1 MKKLFSIVLAIAAL
15 ASTLNACSF
24 FQKEMNKE
32 NENSRYYEQ
41 LGQAVEVSK
50 DTLILRTPDG
60 NEWVWG
66 IEKGE
71 RFKLN
76 KLYNITFDTLGTP
89 GIRDDAIVKII
100 EKGA

>member
-1 MKKLFSIVLAIAAL
+1 MKKLFSIVLAIATL

-50 DTLILRTPDG
+50 DTLILRTPTAMNG
-60 NEWVWG
+60 YGVLKRANA
-66 IEKGE
+66 
-71 RFKLN
+71 LN
-76 KLYNITFDTLGTP
+76 
-89 GIRDDAIVKII
+89 
-100 EKGA
+100 